1 MTGYV
6 KPWLV
11 ENKMTG
17 YVKPWLVESITD
29 KNLAYFSLVN
39 LSPYFFLLTAQSRC
53 ERWRE
58 ALLTLNNK
66 TL

>member
-1 MTGYV
+1 MIAYV
-6 KPWLV
+6 KPWLI
-11 ENKMTG
+11 EAYLM
-17 YVKPWLVESITD
+17 VKHLNQLQIKKD
-29 KNLAYFSLVN
+29 LAYFSLVN

>member
-1 MTGYV
+1 MIGYV

-11 ENKMTG
+11 EAYLM
-17 YVKPWLVESITD
+17 VKHLNQLQIKKD
-29 KNLAYFSLVN
+29 LAYFSLVN

>member
-11 ENKMTG
+11 EAYLM
-17 YVKPWLVESITD
+17 VKHLNQLQIK

-39 LSPYFFLLTAQSRC
+39 LNPYFFLLTAQSRC

>member
-1 MTGYV
+1 MIGYV

-11 ENKMTG
+11 EAYLM
-17 YVKPWLVESITD
+17 VKHLNQLQIKKD
-29 KNLAYFSLVN
+29 LAYFSLVN

-53 ERWRE
+53 ETWRE